1 MITLQTLV
9 TGITGSIG
17 RSLAPA
23 LLAAGHDVRGF
34 ARDRGRV
41 RVAVDDVVEGDAQTG
56 AGLDE
61 ALDGV
66 DVAYYLIHSMEGS
79 AGSEFDRAERESADH
94 FARAADRAGVRR
106 IVYLGG
112 PVPSTPGAAISR
124 HLGSRLAVEETLLGA
139 VDSGIAFRASM
150 VISAWS
156 RSFRF
161 LVRLIERL
169 PALALPA
176 WAEHRSMPVDGRD
189 VTRYLVS
196 AATADDALA
205 GRAWDAIGPEL
216 MTHGTMMERIA
227 ESMMVGRPRI
237 DLSFSLT
244 PIAAPVAAALAGE
257 DVGLIEPLMES
268 LESDLLPRDEL
279 AAAAFGV
286 RLHSFDAAVER
297 ALRELEATESV
308 RAR

>member
-1 MITLQTLV
+1 LQTLV

-23 LLAAGHDVRGF
+23 LLAEGHDVRGF
-34 ARDRGRV
+34 ARDRSRV

-56 AGLDE
+56 AGLDA
-61 ALDGV
+61 ALEGV
-66 DVAYYLIHSMEGS
+66 EVAYYLIHSMEGGNP
-79 AGSEFDRAERESADH
+79 AFDRAERESAER
-94 FARAADRAGVRR
+94 FARAAGAAGVRR
-106 IVYLGG
+106 VVYLGG
-112 PVPSTPGAAISR
+112 PVPSTPGASVSR
-124 HLGSRLAVEETLLGA
+124 HLGSRLAVEQTLLEA
-139 VDSGIAFRASM
+139 VPSSIAFRASM
-150 VISAWS
+150 VISAGS

-189 VTRYLVS
+189 ITRYLVA
-196 AATADDALA
+196 AATASDDLS

-216 MTHGTMMERIA
+216 MTHGHMMERIA
-227 ESMMVGRPRI
+227 DLMMVARPRI

-244 PIAAPVAAALAGE
+244 PIAAPVAAAVAGE

-279 AAAAFGV
+279 AAPAFGV
-286 RLHSFDAAVER
+286 RLHAFDAAVER
-297 ALRELEATESV
+297 ALRELEALEEV